1 MCPHRVVA
9 HDDVMYGNYELTRA
23 LVIDHQ
29 QQMHESARQ
38 HRLAVLARR
47 AQRGLAR
54 TAPDQGR
61 STVHYLPT
69 RELRMNDGVT
79 RAAS

>member
-1 MCPHRVVA
+1 MWPHRVVA
-9 HDDVMYGNYELTRA
+9 HDDFMYTNYELTRA

-29 QQMHESARQ
+29 QRLHENARQ

-47 AQRGLAR
+47 AQRAEAKTAADQAVSRVHHLPAR
-54 TAPDQGR
+54 VVRTD
-61 STVHYLPT
+61 
-69 RELRMNDGVT
+69 DGET